1 MCANVNL
8 DGPNDLGTLRRGD
21 CFEWRHIT
29 NDGRDRQRKW
39 VMGKIRHK
47 RKNPEAGAQR
57 RRCRAERHRELRH
70 QQPRL
75 RRVGARALLCEGIDN
90 VDDFPRPPRRPR
102 AGQRVTVKL
111 LFLTGARNVITARVP
126 LQLERPEDAAPPVA
140 NPAWLKLLGCPTY
153 TDCQGQPRT
162 RTLEMSRLMHRAR
175 ITSERAV

>member
-1 MCANVNL
+1 VFLVADTRMCANVNL

-29 NDGRDRQRKW
+29 NDGRDRQRQW

-75 RRVGARALLCEGIDN
+75 RRVGARALLCEGD
-90 VDDFPRPPRRPR
+90 
-102 AGQRVTVKL
+102 
-111 LFLTGARNVITARVP
+111 
-126 LQLERPEDAAPPVA
+126 
-140 NPAWLKLLGCPTY
+140 
-153 TDCQGQPRT
+153 
-162 RTLEMSRLMHRAR
+162 
-175 ITSERAV
+175 